1 MKMKRQ
7 MKSRIYYIFW
17 GAMTVTVFI
26 GQMYVGTGYRLMTD
40 SVNRLLN
47 SVDGVL
53 IDPSKVYPNYDGQG
67 YI

>member
-1 MKMKRQ
+1 
-7 MKSRIYYIFW
+7 
-17 GAMTVTVFI
+17 
-26 GQMYVGTGYRLMTD
+26 MTD